1 MLVRMSD
8 RFHPLSLE
16 QLVGW
21 IADELEAKGAI
32 FGIPRALFFAPSATD
47 RFRSDVYGQTLD
59 TPIGVAA
66 GPHSQLAQNIIV
78 SWLCGARFIELKT
91 VQTLDE
97 LEIPKPCI
105 DMQDEGYNVE
115 WSQELKVEES
125 FHEYL
130 HAWVLIHVLHRRL
143 GFPGNSPGVIFNLSV
158 GYDLAGIRRLN
169 MQRYLDR
176 MEDAGDDLSL
186 CLEAV
191 APRFPE
197 ISEIEV
203 PRRISDNVTLSTMHG
218 CPPDEIGAISEHLLR
233 DRGLHTS
240 VKLNPT
246 LLGAAEVRRILN
258 QELGFDEVIVPDQA
272 FAHDLDYA
280 DALALIAR
288 LQGAAAACNL
298 EFGIKLTNTLEVANN
313 RQVFDPAERTMYLS
327 GRPLHALTVHL
338 ARRLAEDLA
347 PPLILSFSGGA
358 DAGNTPSLLRG
369 GMRTV
374 TVCSDLL
381 RPGGYLRLGQYLENI
396 DTSMAAA
403 GADTISGFIASGA
416 PPGHSPWDA
425 AATHLTVYADAVVS
439 DPAFHKATY
448 ERTHTKTHRRLGLF
462 DCIEAPCTDICDV
475 DQKVPE
481 YMRRVRDGDL
491 EGAAAITRHDNP
503 LASILGRT
511 CHHPCEPVCLRTHM
525 EQPLAIREIKRF
537 ITDHETAEARGGTPE
552 LEGPPVAIVGAG
564 PCGLGAAAFLARAGR
579 RVTIFEARPAAG
591 GMVSATIPDYR
602 APMSSIDS
610 DLDRICALGVEV
622 RYGRDV
628 GTDLTLESLRAEGFQ
643 EIVIAIGA
651 RRGLCLGLD
660 GEDSDGVLD
669 GLDFLRAARS
679 GKPPELGQRIGIIGG
694 GDVAMDCARTAR
706 RLSGG
711 KVTVF
716 YRRTHTEMP
725 AQNEEIRDLLDEGGA
740 LVELV
745 APRRIIA
752 SDGRL
757 EAVEMA
763 AMRLGEPD
771 DSGRRR
777 PEEIEGGQQEVPLDA
792 LIIAVGQRPDLGV
805 FGDREIALTPAG
817 YLDVDPLTFETSLPG
832 VYAGGDIIGDGPSS
846 IVKACGDGRQIA
858 EAIIARSDGGGGSVE
873 ITAAWPGF
881 DAVDLLR
888 RRAHI
893 EPRVQIPHRTPL
905 GRGDFAEVILTLTP
919 EAARREAARCLDCD
933 LMCSTCDGVCP
944 NRAILT
950 YRSRATRLRIPQIT
964 INNGEPEVLPTVDFA
979 VAQGP
984 QVAVLTDAC
993 NECGNCVTFCPTAD
1007 RPWRDKPRFYLNRGD
1022 FETETDNA
1030 FMLISSRAARGL
1042 QARFDGTL
1050 HQLLEVDGE
1059 LRYTSPA
1066 IELRMDPDMLAIL
1079 SYTVGSEPGNVEIV
1093 APNHLGAMIV
1103 LHRSFAESMPEFPL
1117 VEAEAGWLVERSTF
1131 ERSTF

>member
-1 MLVRMSD
+1 MLVRVSD

-21 IADELEAKGAI
+21 IADELEAKASI
-32 FGIPRALFFAPSATD
+32 FGIPRALFFRPSTGD
-47 RFRSDVYGQTLD
+47 RFRTEVYGQAID

-130 HAWVLIHVLHRRL
+130 HAWIVIHALHRRL
-143 GFPGNSPGVIFNLSV
+143 GFPGDSPGVIFNLSI
-158 GYDLAGIRRLN
+158 GYDLEGIRRPN
-169 MQRYLDR
+169 MQMYLDR
-176 MEDAGDDLSL
+176 IENSGDDLGR
-186 CLEAV
+186 CLDVV
-191 APRFPE
+191 ARRFPD
-197 ISEIEV
+197 IAEIEV
-203 PRRISDNVTLSTMHG
+203 PHQISDNVTLSTMHG
-218 CPPDEIGAISEHLLR
+218 CPPDEIGAISEYLLG

-246 LLGAAEVRRILN
+246 LLGATEVRRLLN
-258 QELGFDEVIVPDQA
+258 QELGFNEIVVPDEA
-272 FAHDLDYA
+272 FAHDLDYG
-280 DALALIAR
+280 DGLALIEH
-288 LQGAAAACNL
+288 LQGVAVSYNL
-298 EFGIKLTNTLEVANN
+298 EFGVKLTNTLEVANN
-313 RQVFDPAERTMYLS
+313 RQVFDSAERTMYLS
-327 GRPLHALTVHL
+327 GRPLHGLTVNL

-347 PPLILSFSGGA
+347 PPLVLSFSGGA
-358 DAGNTPSLLRG
+358 DAANTPSLLRA

-381 RPGGYLRLGQYLENI
+381 RPGGYLRLGQYIENI
-396 DTSMAAA
+396 DASMTVK
-403 GADTISGFIASGA
+403 GAETLAEFISSGA
-416 PPGHSPWDA
+416 PPGLSPWDA
-425 AATHLTVYADAVVS
+425 AAFHLAAYADSVVS
-439 DPAFHKATY
+439 DPSLHRATF
-448 ERTHTKTHRRLGLF
+448 ERAHTKTQRRLGLF

-481 YMRRVRDGDL
+481 YMRRVRDGNL
-491 EGAAAITRHDNP
+491 QGAARITRQDNP

-537 ITDHETAEARGGTPE
+537 ITDNQTPEERGETPE
-552 LEGPPVAIVGAG
+552 LTGPPIAIVGAG

-579 RVTIFEARPAAG
+579 RVTLFEARPTAG

-602 APMSSIDS
+602 APMSSIDA
-610 DLDRICALGVEV
+610 DLERIRGLGVEV
-622 RYGRDV
+622 RYDCNNGA
-628 GTDLTLESLRAEGFQ
+628 DLTLASLQAEGFS

-651 RRGLCLGLD
+651 RCGLRLGLD
-660 GEDSDGVLD
+660 GEDSEGVLD

-679 GKPPELGQRIGIIGG
+679 GAAPKVGQRIGIIGG

-706 RLSGG
+706 RLSDGE
-711 KVTVF
+711 VTVF
-716 YRRTHTEMP
+716 YRRTRTEMP
-725 AQNEEIRDLLDEGGA
+725 AQNEEIRDLLDEGGE

-763 AMRLGEPD
+763 TMRLGEAD
-771 DSGRRR
+771 ASGRRR
-777 PEEIEGGQQEVPLDA
+777 PEEIAGGEREVPLDT
-792 LIIAVGQRPDLGV
+792 LIVAIGQRPDLGV
-805 FGDREIALTPAG
+805 FGDREVALTPAG
-817 YLDVDPLTFETSLPG
+817 YLEVDPLTLETSLAG

-846 IVKACGDGRQIA
+846 IVKACGDGRLIA
-858 EAIIARSDGGGGSVE
+858 EAIIVREDSADGGAV
-873 ITAAWPGF
+873 TAAAWPDF

-888 RRAHI
+888 RRSLI
-893 EPRVQIPHRTPL
+893 EPRVQIPHRAPT
-905 GRGDFAEVILTLTP
+905 GRGDFSEVILTLSP
-919 EAARREAARCLDCD
+919 AVARREAARCLDCD

-950 YRSRATRLRIPQIT
+950 YRATPTALEIPQIR
-964 INNGEPEVLPTVDFA
+964 INNGEPEILPPVDFA

-993 NECGNCVTFCPTAD
+993 NECGNCVTFCPTAG
-1007 RPWRDKPRFYLNRGD
+1007 RPWRDKPRLYLNRDD
-1022 FETETDNA
+1022 FEAETDNA
-1030 FMLISSRAARGL
+1030 FMLISSGKARGL

-1050 HQLLEVDGE
+1050 HQLIEVNSN
-1059 LRYTSPA
+1059 LRYTSPV
-1066 IELRMDPDMLAIL
+1066 IDLRMDPDTLAIL
-1079 SYTVGSEPGNVEIV
+1079 EHTVMGNPDDGELVI
-1093 APNHLGAMIV
+1093 PDHLGAMIV
-1103 LHRSFAESMPEFPL
+1103 LHRSLTASMPELPP
-1117 VEAEAGWLVERSTF
+1117 VEADPEWLLGR
-1131 ERSTF
+1131 